1 MERSDVRWQKRR
13 KNRYEKPC
21 TVHIVK
27 DRVLRPA
34 AYVYGDNNL
43 DPEKYLYV
51 CSGYPSCDSYIG
63 AHKKSMRPMGTM
75 ADSDLRNKRI
85 EAHRALDAIW
95 KNGYMTK
102 HSTYIWLQ
110 NRLNLREKD
119 THIGKF
125 SYYLCEQTI
134 RECTDYIKSREEK
147 KKSPDKISV
156 A

>member
-1 MERSDVRWQKRR
+1 
-13 KNRYEKPC
+13 
-21 TVHIVK
+21 
-27 DRVLRPA
+27 
-34 AYVYGDNNL
+34 
-43 DPEKYLYV
+43 
-51 CSGYPSCDSYIG
+51 
-63 AHKKSMRPMGTM
+63 MGTM
-75 ADSDLRNKRI
+75 ADSNLRNKRI

-110 NRLNLREKD
+110 NRLNLR
-119 THIGKF
+119 KF